1 MVSQDDSNKNRSPQK
16 HVKPKAQPKEQER
29 VIKRSSVNRSLPG
42 VNQEEKGTKR
52 RSPKEEERSCLK
64 MSMTL
69 AHLEKDGPGNRSRK
83 LIQEQEEE
91 VSNSELKEEAV

>member
-1 MVSQDDSNKNRSPQK
+1 
-16 HVKPKAQPKEQER
+16 
-29 VIKRSSVNRSLPG
+29 
-42 VNQEEKGTKR
+42 
-52 RSPKEEERSCLK
+52 